1 MTGVIYQRMLNLKIS
16 FYSIVLHT
24 LCRLPQ
30 LSFYL
35 SFLCCSR
42 CIFLKRDLEVSQGV
56 CEKLLRAANIMEDL
70 KSLLMASLIF
80 VAIVLFICFCS
91 GNELNDVFCTILNV
105 ACDTT
110 IQKFW
115 CVLVVWCFFLVGW
128 LVGFGRCVFVFKY
141 IYSQLDVIL

>member
-1 MTGVIYQRMLNLKIS
+1 MTGVIYQGMLNLKIS
-16 FYSIVLHT
+16 FYSIILHT
-24 LCRLPQ
+24 LCRLP
-30 LSFYL
+30 FYL
-35 SFLCCSR
+35 SFLWCSR
-42 CIFLKRDLEVSQGV
+42 CIFLKRNLEVSQGV

-70 KSLLMASLIF
+70 KSLFMASLIFF
-80 VAIVLFICFCS
+80 VAIVLFICFCP

-128 LVGFGRCVFVFKY
+128 LVLVVVFLFLNIY
-141 IYSQLDVIL
+141 IPSLL